1 MRFLFDSAV
10 VGSAAD
16 VSRAKAAL
24 RRTGGLLREKRT
36 HTDGKKYAR
45 GKIRAG
51 ENTCGGKIRAAGGAA
66 GRAEDT
72 SGKRAAY
79 FYRQIRRQIYAARA
93 YEDRAER
100 EKKEPCARQGR
111 KDRKEVLRTDKNGRG
126 KSKPRARGKRVYGR
140 ERRIAGKQVKMN
152 CFCGFFIQKRQI
164 KAKKCEKRAKKAQRR

>member
-10 VGSAAD
+10 VGIRLRMSAARKRRCGG
-16 VSRAKAAL
+16 RAVYCGKNE
-24 RRTGGLLREKRT
+24 RIRTGKT
-36 HTDGKKYAR
+36 S
-45 GKIRAG
+45 
-51 ENTCGGKIRAAGGAA
+51 CGGKIRVAGGAA

-111 KDRKEVLRTDKNGRG
+111 KGRKEVLRTDKNGRG

-164 KAKKCEKRAKKAQRR
+164 KAKKMRKTG

>member
-1 MRFLFDSAV
+1 MRFIA
-10 VGSAAD
+10 
-16 VSRAKAAL
+16 
-24 RRTGGLLREKRT
+24 
-36 HTDGKKYAR
+36 GKTNAYGR
-45 GKIRAG
+45 
-51 ENTCGGKIRAAGGAA
+51 GKIRAAGGAA

-79 FYRQIRRQIYAARA
+79 FYRQIRGRIYAARA
-93 YEDRAER
+93 YENRAER

-164 KAKKCEKRAKKAQRR
+164 KAKKMRKTG

>member
-24 RRTGGLLREKRT
+24 RRAVYCGKNERIRTGKT
-36 HTDGKKYAR
+36 S
-45 GKIRAG
+45 
-51 ENTCGGKIRAAGGAA
+51 CGGKIRVAGGAA
-66 GRAEDT
+66 GCAEDT

-79 FYRQIRRQIYAARA
+79 FYRQIRRRIYAARA
-93 YEDRAER
+93 YENRAER
-100 EKKEPCARQGR
+100 ENKEPCARQRR
-111 KDRKEVLRTDKNGRG
+111 KGRKEVLRTDKNCRG

-164 KAKKCEKRAKKAQRR
+164 KAKKMRKTG

>member
-1 MRFLFDSAV
+1 MRFLFDSVV
-10 VGSAAD
+10 VGVRPRMSAARKRRCGG
-16 VSRAKAAL
+16 RAVYCGKNE
-24 RRTGGLLREKRT
+24 RIRTGK
-36 HTDGKKYAR
+36 
-45 GKIRAG
+45 
-51 ENTCGGKIRAAGGAA
+51 NTCGGKIRAAGGAA

-72 SGKRAAY
+72 SGKRVAY

-140 ERRIAGKQVKMN
+140 ERRIVGKQVKMN
-152 CFCGFFIQKRQI
+152 CFCGFFIQTRKI
-164 KAKKCEKRAKKAQRR
+164 KAKKMRRTG